1 MQLSGDVIVGVD
13 GSDQSAEAAA
23 WALKELRGTR
33 RALRLIHVITPAHLE
48 IDDEVELQEAGR
60 TVLTGLA
67 DRLGDL
73 DAAHPDGASGTEI
86 LTEVIVGDA
95 GEELAMRAGDAG
107 LLVLGRHGAGT
118 VNSRR
123 IGTVSFGLPGH
134 ALSTVLVHTVRDGSE
149 FDDPSRHPSM
159 ARGGATGGVVV
170 GLDTSEY
177 AGVAALDAAS
187 LAVANGWRLRVLVGV
202 DALGDRAEA
211 EARAQAD
218 LAWLREA
225 FPDLDADIEFPSGD
239 PAQMLI
245 DASKAADIVVIG
257 KRGKGVFAAMTSQLG
272 RTSSAVLT
280 DAEASVLL
288 VPYRRDPRLS
298 TRSA

>member
-23 WALKELRGTR
+23 WALKVMRDSEC
-33 RALRLIHVITPAHLE
+33 ALRLTHVITPAHLE
-48 IDDEVELQEAGR
+48 IDDEAELAEAGR

-67 DRLGDL
+67 DRLMQL

-86 LTEVIVGDA
+86 LTEVVVGDA
-95 GEELAMRAGDAG
+95 GEELAMLADDAG
-107 LLVLGRHGAGT
+107 LLVLGRHGAGQ

-134 ALSTVLVHTVRDGSE
+134 ALSSVLVHTVRDGSE
-149 FDDPSRHPSM
+149 FDDPAQHPSI
-159 ARGGATGGVVV
+159 ARSGVAGGVVV

-187 LAVANGWRLRVLVGV
+187 LAVGSGRALRVIVGV
-202 DALGDRAEA
+202 DALGDREIT
-211 EARAQAD
+211 ESRAQAD

-225 FPDLDADIEFPSGD
+225 YPDLDAHVEFQRGD
-239 PAQMLI
+239 PADLLI
-245 DASKAADIVVIG
+245 DASKTADIVVVG
-257 KRGKGVFAAMTSQLG
+257 KRGRGVFAAMTSQLG
-272 RTSSAVLT
+272 GTSSAVLT
-280 DAEASVLL
+280 GADSSVLL
-288 VPYRRDPRLS
+288 VPYRRDPRLR

>member
-23 WALKELRGTR
+23 WVLKEMRGSG
-33 RALRLIHVITPAHLE
+33 RALRLTHVITPAHLE
-48 IDDEVELQEAGR
+48 IDDEAELAESGR
-60 TVLTGLA
+60 TVLTALT
-67 DRLGDL
+67 DRLTQL

-86 LTEVIVGDA
+86 LTEVVVGDA
-95 GEELAMRAGDAG
+95 GEELAMRADDAG

-134 ALSTVLVHTVRDGSE
+134 ALSSVLVHTVRDGSE
-149 FDDPSRHPSM
+149 FDDPAHHPSI
-159 ARGGATGGVVV
+159 ARSGAAGGVVV

-187 LAVANGWRLRVLVGV
+187 LAVAGGQPLRMVVGT
-202 DALGDRAEA
+202 DALGDREAAEA
-211 EARAQAD
+211 LARAD
-218 LAWLREA
+218 LAWLREEY
-225 FPDLDADIEFPSGD
+225 PDLDADVEFQRGD
-239 PAQMLI
+239 AADLLI
-245 DASKAADIVVIG
+245 DASRTADLVVVG

-280 DAEASVLL
+280 SADSSVLL
-288 VPYRRDPRLS
+288 VPYRRDPRLRA
-298 TRSA
+298 RSE

>member
-149 FDDPSRHPSM
+149 FDDPGQHPSI

-187 LAVANGWRLRVLVGV
+187 LAVASGWPLRVLVGV
-202 DALGDRAEA
+202 DALGDRADA

-245 DASKAADIVVIG
+245 DASKAADIVVVG
-257 KRGKGVFAAMTSQLG
+257 KRGRGVFAAMTSQLG

-280 DAEASVLL
+280 DADASVLL

-298 TRSA
+298 ARSA

>member
-1 MQLSGDVIVGVD
+1 M
-13 GSDQSAEAAA
+13 
-23 WALKELRGTR
+23 ALKELRGTR

-48 IDDEVELQEAGR
+48 IDDELELQEAGR

-187 LAVANGWRLRVLVGV
+187 LAVASGWRLRVLVGV

-211 EARAQAD
+211 EAGPGRPR
-218 LAWLREA
+218 LAARGLPGPRRGHRV
-225 FPDLDADIEFPSGD
+225 PSGD

-298 TRSA
+298 ARSA